1 MPSIQLN
8 KSVYLKVHTRHGEYA
23 AAPAFAGEGSLPK
36 EEVLRAAEKLTDFQR
51 AISLDA
57 ATERSFTGKTVNGY
71 AWDVKEKGTWVGA
84 LSGKALFESET
95 KYDSGTGWPS
105 FSAPVPGGVIERLD
119 PGDLADARR
128 ALMMGGIRTEVIDAA
143 SGAHLGHVFNDG
155 PKPTGKRYCMNAGA
169 MAFVPAK

>member
-1 MPSIQLN
+1 MVCRRQS
-8 KSVYLKVHTRHGEYA
+8 KSVLVESVGHA
-23 AAPAFAGEGSLPK
+23 DGSLPK

-128 ALMMGGIRTEVIDAA
+128 ALMMSSIPPPQPAVTQDGSGVKTPPPGCAA
-143 SGAHLGHVFNDG
+143 RSRPRGHARRARV
-155 PKPTGKRYCMNAGA
+155 
-169 MAFVPAK
+169 